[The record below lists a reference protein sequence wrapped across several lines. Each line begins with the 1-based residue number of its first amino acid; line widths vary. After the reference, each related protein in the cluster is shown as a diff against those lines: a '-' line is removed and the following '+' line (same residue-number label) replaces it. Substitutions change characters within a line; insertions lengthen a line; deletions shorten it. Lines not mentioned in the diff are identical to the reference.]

1 MLNCT
6 TILFFFLIFKVTI
19 LYIAFTARSPVF
31 AHLNASLQGLTT
43 IRAFRAEGI
52 LEKEF
57 DNHQDLH
64 SSAWFN
70 FIATSRAFGFW
81 LDLVC
86 IIYIAVVTL
95 SFLVIGNGNKEN
107 RMFL

>member
-1 MLNCT
+1 M
-6 TILFFFLIFKVTI
+6 
-19 LYIAFTARSPVF
+19 
-31 AHLNASLQGLTT
+31 NASLQGLTT
-43 IRAFRAEGI
+43 IRAFRAEEI

-57 DNHQDLH
+57 DSHQDLH

-95 SFLVIGNGNKEN
+95 SFLVLGNGKYYKCIEDDFSFY
-107 RMFL
+107 RILHQII